1 MFPGTSGKC
10 RLVVVDSSDGQVDD
24 EVRVNTPSGVR
35 EWYINH
41 IRYSPFED

>member
-1 MFPGTSGKC
+1 MARALIGK
-10 RLVVVDSSDGQVDD
+10 QVDD